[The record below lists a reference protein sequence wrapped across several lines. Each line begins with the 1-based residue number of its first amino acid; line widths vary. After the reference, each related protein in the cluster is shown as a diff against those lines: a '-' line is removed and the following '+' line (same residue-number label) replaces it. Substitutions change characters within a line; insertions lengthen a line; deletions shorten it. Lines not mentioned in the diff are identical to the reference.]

1 MCKRTT
7 TDPLVRMFLDR
18 YGLNLLSI
26 PREKAAVG
34 DLYVFDGTRASAP
47 GSVEY
52 FLDPPVEIP
61 PPTKGEHMADVAGE
75 VSDAVSL
82 SAGLGLLEG
91 FLAALG
97 AGAVVSKVKTGYAS
111 KKAESLRFNLADA
124 TRDAVDPM
132 RLGSVLAG
140 HRPVPGHPMWAPSN
154 RYYLVTAVARTP
166 SITVI
171 AKDER
176 SHSVELDLEALKLAT
191 ASTGVSVDGS
201 SDVGITYTGGRKL
214 AFGVELMELSFD
226 AESGAVKL
234 SVPEDAVTVR
244 SGDAASMGPVTREFI
259 GSPEGDAFL
268 TLA

>member
-7 TDPLVRMFLDR
+7 TDPLARVLDR

-26 PREKAAVG
+26 PHEKAAVG
-34 DLYVFDGTRASAP
+34 DLYVFDGTRTTAP
-47 GSVEY
+47 GSVEH

-61 PPTKGEHMADVAGE
+61 PATKGEHMADVAGE

-91 FLAALG
+91 TLAALG
-97 AGAVVSKVKTGYAS
+97 AGAVVSKVKTRCLEEGRVAPVQPGRRDAGRS
-111 KKAESLRFNLADA
+111 RPDAPGERPRRSSPRPGTSDVGPVQPLLPGHRRRADA
-124 TRDAVDPM
+124 LDHRHRQGRRFA
-132 RLGSVLAG
+132 LG
-140 HRPVPGHPMWAPSN
+140 RPGPRGPS
-154 RYYLVTAVARTP
+154 
-166 SITVI
+166 
-171 AKDER
+171 
-176 SHSVELDLEALKLAT
+176 KLAT

-226 AESGAVKL
+226 AESGGGA
-234 SVPEDAVTVR
+234 SSPRTRSPVR
-244 SGDAASMGPVTREFI
+244 SGDAASIGPVTREFM
-259 GSPEGDAFL
+259 GRPGGARLL